1 MIHPLD
7 ALQAGGGSVLAVA
20 EFVPVL
26 IMLVFAILFGAANL
40 VLSFVLGKKGE
51 TNPVKEAAYECGMP
65 PITDAHQR
73 FSVKFYL
80 VAVLFILFD
89 IEAAFLIPW
98 AVTFRDF
105 AANRLF
111 VLGEMGVFLG
121 ILVLGF
127 VYLWKRG
134 ALEWD

>member
-1 MIHPLD
+1 VTNSLVPILMILGM
-7 ALQAGGGSVLAVA
+7 ATVIATSMIVLSY
-20 EFVPVL
+20 
-26 IMLVFAILFGAANL
+26 LFGKRKRSQ
-40 VLSFVLGKKGE
+40 VD
-51 TNPVKEAAYECGMP
+51 TTPYECGATP
-65 PITDAHQR
+65 YEPARRHR
-73 FSVKFYL
+73 FSIHFYL
-80 VAVLFILFD
+80 VAMLFILFD

-105 AANRLF
+105 AANRMF